1 MTQDQALMPQLITQ
15 NGNRVWQ
22 NILSVAVGVAFISL
36 LAQIAIPL
44 PFTPVPITGQTF
56 GVALTALLWG
66 RRRGV
71 ATVLTYMTLGGLGL
85 PIFASGHSGLAM
97 GPTLGYLVGMLIAS
111 YVMGSLAD
119 RGWTNKFYK
128 TWFAAFCGSVIT
140 FSCGLAVLS
149 FFIPHSLLLTSGL
162 FPFMPGDVVKTLLA
176 SSIAWKINK
185 MVLDQHTK

>member
-1 MTQDQALMPQLITQ
+1 MTQDQAFMPQLITQ
-15 NGNRVWQ
+15 NGNRTWQ
-22 NILSVAVGVAFISL
+22 NILSIAVGVALISL

-56 GVALTALLWG
+56 GVVLTALLWG

-71 ATVLTYMTLGGLGL
+71 ATVLSYMSLGGLGL
-85 PIFASGHSGLAM
+85 PIFALGKSGFSV
-97 GPTLGYLVGMLIAS
+97 GPTMGYLIGMLIAS
-111 YVMGSLAD
+111 YVVGTLAD

-128 TWFAAFCGSVIT
+128 TWLAAFCGSVII

-149 FFIPHSLLLTSGL
+149 YFVPSQLLLTSGL
-162 FPFMPGDVVKTLLA
+162 FPFMPGDVIKTLLA
-176 SSIAWKINK
+176 STIAWKMNK